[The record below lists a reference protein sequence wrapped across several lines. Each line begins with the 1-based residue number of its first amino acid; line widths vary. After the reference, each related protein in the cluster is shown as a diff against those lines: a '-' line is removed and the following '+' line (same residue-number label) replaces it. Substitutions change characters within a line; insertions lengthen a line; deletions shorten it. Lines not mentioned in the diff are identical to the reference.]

1 MHARDARP
9 EPMIIGEMVVDPP
22 LVLAPMAGYT
32 NLPFR
37 LICRYGGAG
46 LVVSEMVSARALYYG
61 SEKTEQIMRTCEYEH
76 PVALQVF
83 GDTPELLY
91 NSVTELE
98 AAGADIIDL
107 NMGCAVPKVRKS
119 GAGVELMA
127 DPDRGVACAAAL
139 VDAASVPVTVK
150 MRAGMTDGDDSYL
163 HLAAR
168 MVDAGVA
175 AVALHARTANQMMG
189 GEADWTHISR
199 MVEAVD
205 VPVIGNGDLHEPQ
218 QAVEMMEQ
226 TGCAGVMF
234 ARGALS
240 RPWIFHQAAAALA
253 GRKIP
258 DDPAIRGVMAVVLL
272 HAQMLAL
279 EVGEQTAI
287 HRIRGHMAY
296 YSHGLPNATHLR
308 REVQSV
314 RSLQELLHTITA
326 YVGSLR

>member
-1 MHARDARP
+1 
-9 EPMIIGEMVVDPP
+9 
-22 LVLAPMAGYT
+22 
-32 NLPFR
+32 LPFR
-37 LICRYGGAG
+37 VICRRGGAG
-46 LVVSEMVSARALYYG
+46 LVMSEMVSARALHYG
-61 SEKTEQIMRTCEYEH
+61 SEKTEQIMQTSKYEH

-91 NSVTELE
+91 NSVAELE

-107 NMGCAVPKVRKS
+107 NMGCSVPKVRKS
-119 GAGVELMA
+119 GAGVQLMA
-127 DPDRGVACAAAL
+127 DPDRGVDCAAAL

-150 MRAGMTDGDDSYL
+150 MRAGMTEGDHSYL
-163 HLAAR
+163 DLAAR
-168 MVDAGVA
+168 MVHAGVA
-175 AVALHARTANQMMG
+175 AVALHARTADQMMG
-189 GEADWTHISR
+189 GEADWNHISR

-218 QAVEMMEQ
+218 QAVEMMAQ

-240 RPWIFHQAAAALA
+240 KPWIFRQTEAALT
-253 GRKIP
+253 GRAIP
-258 DDPAIRGVMAVVLL
+258 DDPSIGGVMAIVLL
-272 HAQMLAL
+272 HGQMLAL
-279 EVGEQTAI
+279 ELGERTAI

-314 RSLQELLHTITA
+314 HSLQQLRQTVTA
-326 YVGSLR
+326 YVNSLR